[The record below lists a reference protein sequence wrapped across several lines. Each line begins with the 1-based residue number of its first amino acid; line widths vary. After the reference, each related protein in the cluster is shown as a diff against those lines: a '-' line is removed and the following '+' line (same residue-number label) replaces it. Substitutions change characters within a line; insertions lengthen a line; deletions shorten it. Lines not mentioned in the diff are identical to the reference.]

1 VRLHKFA
8 KEYEGRVTLRTR
20 AFPLELLRPGGP
32 SRSLLEQEWWVA
44 AIQEPAAQ
52 FAPYPSDDW
61 PTTTMPAFD
70 AAWAAARQG
79 VEVGA
84 DYDLRLRRA
93 FFGEGR
99 NIGRRE
105 VLLDIA
111 REASIDVARFEREFE
126 SPEARAAVTEE
137 SRIGREQF
145 RVRGTPTLTLE
156 DGTHLHLPIA
166 YPRVRE
172 GRVVGFAPLQ
182 CVGEGCSDAM
192 RALFERAL
200 ATKET

>member
-1 VRLHKFA
+1 VRLHRIG

-32 SRSLLEQEWWVA
+32 SRLLLEQEWWVA

-52 FAPYPSDDW
+52 FAPYPSEDW
-61 PTTTMPAFD
+61 PTTTLPAFD
-70 AAWAAARQG
+70 AAWAATRQG
-79 VEVGA
+79 VEVGV

-105 VLLDIA
+105 VLMDLA
-111 REASIDVARFEREFE
+111 REASMDIARFERDFE
-126 SPEARAAVTEE
+126 SADARAAVTKE

-145 RVRGTPTLTLE
+145 RVRGTPTLTLA

-166 YPRVRE
+166 YPRVRD
-172 GRVVGFAPLQ
+172 GRVVGIAPLQ

-200 ATKET
+200 ATENT